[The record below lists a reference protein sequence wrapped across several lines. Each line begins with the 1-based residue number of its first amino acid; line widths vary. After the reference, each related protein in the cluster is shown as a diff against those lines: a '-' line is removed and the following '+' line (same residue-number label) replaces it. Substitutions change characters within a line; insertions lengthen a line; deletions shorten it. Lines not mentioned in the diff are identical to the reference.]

1 MRLLTTVEYS
11 VPQKSQILP
20 WYSEAR
26 LVSPRTGAYDGPLM
40 NCVRRWD
47 RLTPMDRSRA
57 FIVIEEDGRTLTPT
71 ELGLIVSSPEF
82 LSL

>member
-1 MRLLTTVEYS
+1 M
-11 VPQKSQILP
+11 PQNQTILP

-47 RLTPMDRSRA
+47 RLTPMERARA
-57 FIVIEEDGRTLTPT
+57 FIVIEKDGKTLMPI
-71 ELGLIVSSPEF
+71 ELGRIVSSPEF